1 MCFQR
6 NSCKFVENEFMNKNN
21 HNVLESPAVSY
32 GSTIRVGDL
41 HFQPMEN
48 VEDSLRAKG
57 YISLEEFEKRFSNKI

>member
-1 MCFQR
+1 M
-6 NSCKFVENEFMNKNN
+6 KKEHNN
-21 HNVLESPAVSY
+21 TLESPAASY

-57 YISLEEFEKRFSNKI
+57 YISLEEFQKRVSNLI

>member
-1 MCFQR
+1 
-6 NSCKFVENEFMNKNN
+6 MNKNN

-32 GSTIRVGDL
+32 GSTIRVGDI

>member
-1 MCFQR
+1 M
-6 NSCKFVENEFMNKNN
+6 FVEKEFMKKEHNN
-21 HNVLESPAVSY
+21 TLESPAASY

-57 YISLEEFEKRFSNKI
+57 YISLEEFQKRASNLI

>member
-1 MCFQR
+1 
-6 NSCKFVENEFMNKNN
+6 MNKNN
-21 HNVLESPAVSY
+21 HNVWECPAVSY

-41 HFQPMEN
+41 HFQQMEN